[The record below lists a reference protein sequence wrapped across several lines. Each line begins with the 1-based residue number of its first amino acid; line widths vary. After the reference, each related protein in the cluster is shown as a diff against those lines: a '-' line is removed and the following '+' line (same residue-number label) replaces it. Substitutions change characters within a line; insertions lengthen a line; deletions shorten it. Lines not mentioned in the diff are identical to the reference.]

1 LLHKKQKYK
10 SASELL
16 HLNKQ
21 SEGSTAYPT
30 QELWMAGGQC
40 GFEQFDRKSVV
51 TLLRNRVREVYE

>member
-1 LLHKKQKYK
+1 
-10 SASELL
+10 
-16 HLNKQ
+16 LNKK